1 LKRVLI
7 IKNLLERRIAMN
19 KSRWFLALV
28 MLILSF
34 TLAVPA
40 LAKSTVSFHSWM
52 AAEVTSGGISVL
64 QEAEKK
70 FEEMNPDIDIETV
83 PLPYEETPD
92 QLAIMIAAGN
102 PPDITTVDVIWLE
115 QLAAMGGLEPLSAY
129 FSEDLLKDLFPSS
142 VDLGKAQGDQ
152 YALVWNDN
160 PNLLCYNRVLLEKA
174 GFNPD
179 QPPSTM
185 DDFNQAI
192 AAISGLGEDILG
204 IELNMSKD
212 SFSADYLHPWLWN
225 FGAEVFNPDG
235 EIILNNAA
243 GVEAVEWVNS
253 LVKNKYMDPGL
264 GIREIRVIFAQE
276 KLGFMLEG
284 PWIRGILRGLNP
296 RQEEFD
302 KDWALAPIP
311 KGSAIPNDVPYG
323 YSNPSS
329 HMLVL
334 SKDSK
339 NKEAAW
345 KYMEFLISDPEITKT
360 YYQDTGLMPT
370 RISLLNDPIY
380 KDDPFVRQV
389 LNQTEYM
396 KKPLGWGPRW
406 GRVGEIAMAAVQ
418 EVVLMGRDVQSA
430 LDEAVRQIDIELSM

>member
-1 LKRVLI
+1 
-7 IKNLLERRIAMN
+7 MN
-19 KSRWFLALV
+19 KSQWILVIMVLFMLTFALSIPV
-28 MLILSF
+28 
-34 TLAVPA
+34 
-40 LAKSTVSFHSWM
+40 LAKSTVSFYSWM

-70 FEEMNPDIDIETV
+70 FEEMHPDIDVETV

-115 QLAAMGGLEPLSAY
+115 QLAAMGGLEPLSGY
-129 FSEDLLKDLFPSS
+129 FSEELLKDLFPSS
-142 VDLGKAQGDQ
+142 IDLGKARGDQ

-225 FGAEVFNPDG
+225 FGAEVFNPEG
-235 EIILNNAA
+235 EVILNNAA
-243 GVEAVEWVNS
+243 GVETVEWVNS

-302 KDWALAPIP
+302 KDWALTPIP
-311 KGSAIPNDVPYG
+311 KGPAIPDNVPYG

-345 KYMEFLISDPEITKT
+345 KYMEFLISDPIITKS

-406 GRVGEIAMAAVQ
+406 GRVGEIVMAAVQ
-418 EVVLMGRDVQSA
+418 EVVLMGRDVQNA
-430 LDEAVRQIDIELSM
+430 LDEAVRQINIELSM

>member
-1 LKRVLI
+1 
-7 IKNLLERRIAMN
+7 MN
-19 KSRWFLALV
+19 KNRWILVTALF
-28 MLILSF
+28 ILSF

-115 QLAAMGGLEPLSAY
+115 QLAAMGGLEPLSGY
-129 FSEDLLKDLFPSS
+129 FSEELLKDLFPSS
-142 VDLGKAQGDQ
+142 INLGKAQGDQ

-179 QPPSTM
+179 QPPPTM
-185 DDFNQAI
+185 DEFNQAI
-192 AAISGLGEDILG
+192 AAVSGLGGDILG

-225 FGAEVFNPDG
+225 FGAEVFNPDRK
-235 EIILNNAA
+235 IILNNAA

-264 GIREIRVIFAQE
+264 ASGKFELFLPRKSLALCW
-276 KLGFMLEG
+276 KDPGFEG
-284 PWIRGILRGLNP
+284 
-296 RQEEFD
+296 F
-302 KDWALAPIP
+302 
-311 KGSAIPNDVPYG
+311 Y
-323 YSNPSS
+323 
-329 HMLVL
+329 
-334 SKDSK
+334 
-339 NKEAAW
+339 
-345 KYMEFLISDPEITKT
+345 
-360 YYQDTGLMPT
+360 
-370 RISLLNDPIY
+370 
-380 KDDPFVRQV
+380 
-389 LNQTEYM
+389 
-396 KKPLGWGPRW
+396 
-406 GRVGEIAMAAVQ
+406 
-418 EVVLMGRDVQSA
+418 VV
-430 LDEAVRQIDIELSM
+430 

>member
-1 LKRVLI
+1 
-7 IKNLLERRIAMN
+7 MN
-19 KSRWFLALV
+19 KNRWILVTALF
-28 MLILSF
+28 ILSF

-115 QLAAMGGLEPLSAY
+115 QLAAMGGLEPLSGY
-129 FSEDLLKDLFPSS
+129 FSEELLKDLFPSS
-142 VDLGKAQGDQ
+142 INLGKAQGDQ

-179 QPPSTM
+179 QPPPTM
-185 DDFNQAI
+185 DEFNQAI
-192 AAISGLGEDILG
+192 AAVSGLGGDILG

-225 FGAEVFNPDG
+225 FGAEVFNPDRK
-235 EIILNNAA
+235 IILNNAA

-406 GRVGEIAMAAVQ
+406 GRVGEIVMAAVQ

>member
-1 LKRVLI
+1 
-7 IKNLLERRIAMN
+7 MN
-19 KSRWFLALV
+19 KNRWILVTALF
-28 MLILSF
+28 ILSF

-115 QLAAMGGLEPLSAY
+115 QLAAMGGLEPLSGY

-142 VDLGKAQGDQ
+142 INLGKAQGDQ

-179 QPPSTM
+179 QPPPTM
-185 DDFNQAI
+185 DEFNQAI
-192 AAISGLGEDILG
+192 AAVSGLGGDILG

-225 FGAEVFNPDG
+225 FGAEVFNPDRK
-235 EIILNNAA
+235 IILNNAA

-311 KGSAIPNDVPYG
+311 KGSAIPDDVPYG

-345 KYMEFLISDPEITKT
+345 KYMEFLISDTEITKT

-406 GRVGEIAMAAVQ
+406 GRVGEIVMAAVQ

>member
-253 LVKNKYMDPGL
+253 LAKNKYMDPGL

-284 PWIRGILRGLNP
+284 PWIRGILRGLSP

-406 GRVGEIAMAAVQ
+406 GRVGEIVMAAVQ

>member
-1 LKRVLI
+1 
-7 IKNLLERRIAMN
+7 MN

-70 FEEMNPDIDIETV
+70 FEEMNPDIDIQTI

-102 PPDITTVDVIWLE
+102 PPDITTVDVIWME

-160 PNLLCYNRVLLEKA
+160 PNLLCYNQVLLEKA

-296 RQEEFD
+296 REEEFD

-370 RISLLNDPIY
+370 RISLLNDPIF

-406 GRVGEIAMAAVQ
+406 GRVGEIVMAAVQ
-418 EVVLMGRDVQSA
+418 EVVLMGRDVQGA

>member
-1 LKRVLI
+1 
-7 IKNLLERRIAMN
+7 
-19 KSRWFLALV
+19 
-28 MLILSF
+28 
-34 TLAVPA
+34 
-40 LAKSTVSFHSWM
+40 
-52 AAEVTSGGISVL
+52 
-64 QEAEKK
+64 
-70 FEEMNPDIDIETV
+70 
-83 PLPYEETPD
+83 
-92 QLAIMIAAGN
+92 MIAAGN

-115 QLAAMGGLEPLSAY
+115 QLAAMGGLEPLSGY
-129 FSEDLLKDLFPSS
+129 FSEELLKDLFPSS
-142 VDLGKAQGDQ
+142 INLGKAQGDQ

-406 GRVGEIAMAAVQ
+406 GRVGEIVMAAVQ

>member
-1 LKRVLI
+1 
-7 IKNLLERRIAMN
+7 MN
-19 KSRWFLALV
+19 KNRWILVTALF
-28 MLILSF
+28 ILSF

-115 QLAAMGGLEPLSAY
+115 QLAAMGGLEPLSGY
-129 FSEDLLKDLFPSS
+129 FSEELLKDLFPSS
-142 VDLGKAQGDQ
+142 INLGKAQGDQ

-179 QPPSTM
+179 QPPPTM
-185 DDFNQAI
+185 DEFNQAI
-192 AAISGLGEDILG
+192 AAVSGLGGDILG

-225 FGAEVFNPDG
+225 FGAEVFNPDRK
-235 EIILNNAA
+235 IILNNAA

-311 KGSAIPNDVPYG
+311 KGSAIPDDVPYG

-345 KYMEFLISDPEITKT
+345 KYMEFLISDTEITKT

-406 GRVGEIAMAAVQ
+406 GRVGEIVMAAVQ